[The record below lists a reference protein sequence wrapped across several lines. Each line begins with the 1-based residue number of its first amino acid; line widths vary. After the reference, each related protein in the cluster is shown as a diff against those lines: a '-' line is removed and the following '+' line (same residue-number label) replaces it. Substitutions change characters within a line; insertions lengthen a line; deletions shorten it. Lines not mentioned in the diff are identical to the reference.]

1 MKCPEPLDGWCD
13 CGKCKAMLLHK
24 EKNIYV
30 CLVCHKRAEP
40 LFPID
45 LNSDDWLPDKA
56 ENFNVNIAEWI
67 KQEEAELGENAF
79 YHPNIE
85 YFKILREINQHE
97 TEFIANSGDL
107 VRMADKYSVT
117 YKQLNEK
124 DKSFINF
131 YLNEEIFSIGY
142 GGE

>member
-13 CGKCKAMLLHK
+13 YGKCKAMLLHK

-40 LFPID
+40 LVPID

-124 DKSFINF
+124 DKSLINF

>member
-24 EKNIYV
+24 EKIIYV
-30 CLVCHKRAEP
+30 CVVCHKRAEP
-40 LFPID
+40 LVPID

-56 ENFNVNIAEWI
+56 ENYNVNIAEWI

-107 VRMADKYSVT
+107 VRMVDKYSVT